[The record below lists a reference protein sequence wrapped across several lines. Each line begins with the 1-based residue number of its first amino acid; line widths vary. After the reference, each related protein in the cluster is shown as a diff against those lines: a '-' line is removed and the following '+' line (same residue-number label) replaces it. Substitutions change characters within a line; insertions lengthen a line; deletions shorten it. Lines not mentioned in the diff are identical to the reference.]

1 MITDLATQIP
11 LLKLRNSLPS
21 LGSACACDNK
31 DYPHVTGR
39 RSSVCGSKTTLTSSK
54 GHRAS
59 LAQLQNHLPK
69 HRISTSKPL
78 IATSLSPTSSFP
90 QPQFSSSC
98 IQLLS
103 WMQSMLP
110 CAGGQSLLPRDP
122 SGASSPLWQVPA
134 PASTLLTRA
143 SSTCRRV
150 MSWPEQTGDVMAR
163 AARRHP
169 LSNLNLPPA
178 WQSCSLSS
186 RPPGTRGL
194 WHSPILIPPLVRGGG
209 RGAGAYTGCC
219 QDFSRQA
226 K

>member
-1 MITDLATQIP
+1 M
-11 LLKLRNSLPS
+11 
-21 LGSACACDNK
+21 
-31 DYPHVTGR
+31 
-39 RSSVCGSKTTLTSSK
+39 CGSKTTLTSSK

-59 LAQLQNHLPK
+59 LRQLQNHLPK

-78 IATSLSPTSSFP
+78 IATLLVPNKFIPPTPILKLLYTTSFLDAEHAALCWGTVIAAERP
-90 QPQFSSSC
+90 ERC
-98 IQLLS
+98 KLT
-103 WMQSMLP
+103 
-110 CAGGQSLLPRDP
+110 PR
-122 SGASSPLWQVPA
+122 QVPA

-143 SSTCRRV
+143 RSTCRRV

-169 LSNLNLPPA
+169 LSNLSLPPA

-186 RPPGTRGL
+186 HPPGTRGP
-194 WHSPILIPPLVRGGG
+194 WHSPILIPPLVGGGG